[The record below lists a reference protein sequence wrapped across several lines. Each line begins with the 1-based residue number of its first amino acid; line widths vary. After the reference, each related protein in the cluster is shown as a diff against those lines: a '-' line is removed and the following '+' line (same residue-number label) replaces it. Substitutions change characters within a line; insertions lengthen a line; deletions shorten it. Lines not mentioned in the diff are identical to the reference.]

1 MAPDPHARPIDRV
14 FAAYA
19 LIGALALLFPHHGPA
34 WPALVTIHLLAAA
47 AALRLPPMRRF
58 TAAFAH
64 AWPRFAHGV
73 HDWYALALVPALY
86 TEVAV
91 LNQAVWNGRYFD
103 HAIQHVEATVF
114 GGQPSREL
122 AATLPYPALS
132 EFLHA
137 AYLSYYLIIFGPS
150 VALYLMGRVHGFRVV
165 TFGVVLTFL
174 LHYAVFIFFP
184 VQGPRYVFP
193 APGGEVLGG
202 GVVNRLSHWILTHGS
217 ARGTAFPSSHMSVAT
232 VQAVLA
238 YRYMRPFFP
247 LFVLVALGVGLG
259 AVYSG
264 FHYAT
269 DMVVGAFTGLV
280 LGMLMPRLYVTLGRR
295 DPTTL

>member
-1 MAPDPHARPIDRV
+1 VAPDPHPRPIDRV

-19 LIGALALLFPHHGPA
+19 LISALALLFPHHGFV

-47 AALRLPPMRRF
+47 AALRLPPMRRV
-58 TAAFAH
+58 TVAVTH
-64 AWPRFAHGV
+64 ARPRFARAV

-103 HAIQHVEATVF
+103 PVIQHVEATVF
-114 GGQPSREL
+114 GGQPSRQL
-122 AATLPYPALS
+122 AAALPYPVLS

-137 AYLSYYLIIFGPS
+137 AYLSYYLVIFGPS
-150 VALYLMGRVHGFRVV
+150 VVLYVMGRVHAFRVV

-174 LHYAVFIFFP
+174 LSYVVFIFFP
-184 VQGPRYVFP
+184 VQGPRYLFP
-193 APGGEVLGG
+193 APDGALAGGL
-202 GVVNRLSHWILTHGS
+202 VNRASHWLLEHGS
-217 ARGTAFPSSHMSVAT
+217 ARGAAFPSSHMGVAT

-238 YRYMRPFFP
+238 YRYMRPVFP
-247 LFVLVALGVGLG
+247 LFVLIALALGFG
-259 AVYSG
+259 AIYSG

-269 DMVVGAFTGLV
+269 DMVVGAFAGVV
-280 LGMLMPRLYVTLGRR
+280 LGLLVPRVYVMLGRQE
-295 DPTTL
+295 PTAP